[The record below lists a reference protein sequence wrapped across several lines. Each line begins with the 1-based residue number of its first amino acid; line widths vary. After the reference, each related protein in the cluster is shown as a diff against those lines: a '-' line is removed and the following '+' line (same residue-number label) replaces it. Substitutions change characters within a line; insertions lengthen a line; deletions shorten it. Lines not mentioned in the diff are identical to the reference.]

1 MVSPRVATLAALTAL
16 PAMGYYALV
25 KEQIAVVSVINV
37 VIIATALFI
46 AFGPL
51 SDDTGH
57 GHDHA

>member
-46 AFGPL
+46 VFGPL